1 MTCIT
6 VGVNGTDGRVL
17 DEREKR
23 SRRFDESVM
32 KSRTR
37 SCRFLSGRRSA
48 ILSARKPQPTV
59 LDLNSQ
65 YGC

>member
-1 MTCIT
+1 MEECWMK
-6 VGVNGTDGRVL
+6 
-17 DEREKR
+17 EKKR
-23 SRRFDESVM
+23 SGRFDKSVM

-37 SCRFLSGRRSA
+37 SCRFLYGRRSA
-48 ILSARKPQPTV
+48 ILATRKPQPTV